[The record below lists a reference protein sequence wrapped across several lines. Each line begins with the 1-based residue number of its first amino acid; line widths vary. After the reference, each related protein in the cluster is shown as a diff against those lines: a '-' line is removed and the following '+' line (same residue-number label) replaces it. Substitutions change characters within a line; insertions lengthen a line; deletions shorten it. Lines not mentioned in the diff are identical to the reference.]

1 MYFQRCVLFVN
12 KRARNALVSYNAVN
26 SRIFTAK
33 FRGAPHNLA
42 VVQVA
47 AKEEIERFYEDLQK
61 VLNELPNKDVN
72 IIIGD
77 WNAKVGAGNNGYVDN
92 V

>member
-1 MYFQRCVLFVN
+1 M
-12 KRARNALVSYNAVN
+12 N
-26 SRIFTAK
+26 SRIFTAR
-33 FRGAPHNLA
+33 FRWAPLNLA

-47 AKEEIERFYEDLQK
+47 TEKIERFYEDLEK
-61 VLNELPNKDVN
+61 VLNVLHNKDVKV
-72 IIIGD
+72 IIGD